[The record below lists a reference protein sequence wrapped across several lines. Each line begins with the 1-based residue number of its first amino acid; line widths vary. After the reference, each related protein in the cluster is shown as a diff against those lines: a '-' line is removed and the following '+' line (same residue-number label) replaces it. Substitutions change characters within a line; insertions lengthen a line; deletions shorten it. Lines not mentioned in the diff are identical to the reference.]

1 MEKTNENKQN
11 EYAHESENVNEVEF
25 DELDELEDNFWE
37 EMEPDKKLNKERL
50 NEELLPKGIGAKIK
64 TVFLKLWEKIKES
77 AKVALTVLVLGKKAF
92 DIQEKEDSGKQKEDD
107 RNDVSKKPKP
117 EKERN
122 SEEQKKQHQ
131 KNVEPREQ
139 QLEEH
144 TEEKDLDAEKKG
156 DARDE
161 KAQQEEKPDKKE
173 EPTELGE
180 RDEKNEDPVKEVNKE
195 DAFLEVICGSK
206 EVKELFATVDLKP
219 LYDPTTQSLLLHPI
233 GEALT
238 KDSKNYSISA
248 EDIKKADA
256 DELAYIIHAYDKTPN
271 DEKVSIAESALQAAV
286 IMTKVNKIYALAT
299 EQKETPTRLTLV
311 QPEKNIKIQMLSQ
324 DEDHFKCK
332 VNGKEVKQGMSF
344 YNYSSTES
352 IPINSITKHIGDC
365 NIDFKPAFEASY
377 ETARE
382 LIEQYNSSPARITDG
397 EEMIESMDE
406 TQMDGIDE
414 LDFDKIE
421 FEQSEPYIDEPTE
434 R

>member
-1 MEKTNENKQN
+1 MEKTNENQQN

-25 DELDELEDNFWE
+25 DELDELEDDFWE
-37 EMEPDKKLNKERL
+37 EMEPDKKPNKERL

-77 AKVALTVLVLGKKAF
+77 AKVALTVLVLGKEAI
-92 DIQEKEDSGKQKEDD
+92 DIQKKEDSEKQKETDD
-107 RNDVSKKPKP
+107 ASKKSNS
-117 EKERN
+117 EKGRN
-122 SEEQKKQHQ
+122 SEEKKKQHQ
-131 KNVEPREQ
+131 KNIEPREQ
-139 QLEEH
+139 QTEEH
-144 TEEKDLDAEKKG
+144 TVENELDVEKK
-156 DARDE
+156 DETRDE
-161 KAQQEEKPDKKE
+161 EVQQEVKPEQKE
-173 EPTELGE
+173 EPAKSEEKT
-180 RDEKNEDPVKEVNKE
+180 EKNEEPVKEVKKE

-206 EVKELFATVDLKP
+206 EVKELFATANLKP

-233 GEALT
+233 GEVLT

-271 DEKVSIAESALQAAV
+271 NEKASIAESALQAAV

-299 EQKETPTRLTLV
+299 EQKETPARLTLV

-332 VNGKEVKQGMSF
+332 VNGKEVKQGMSY

-377 ETARE
+377 ETAKE
-382 LIEQYNSSPARITDG
+382 LIEQYNSSPTRITDG
-397 EEMIESMDE
+397 EEIIESMDE

-421 FEQSEPYIDEPTE
+421 FEQREPYTEEPME

>member
-1 MEKTNENKQN
+1 MEKTNENQQN
-11 EYAHESENVNEVEF
+11 EYTHESENVNEVEF
-25 DELDELEDNFWE
+25 DELEDDFWE
-37 EMEPDKKLNKERL
+37 EMEPDQKPNKERL

-77 AKVALTVLVLGKKAF
+77 AKVALTVLVLGKEAI
-92 DIQEKEDSGKQKEDD
+92 DIQKKEDSEKQKETDD
-107 RNDVSKKPKP
+107 ASKKSDS
-117 EKERN
+117 EKERTD
-122 SEEQKKQHQ
+122 EEKGKQHQ
-131 KNVEPREQ
+131 KNAEPREQ
-139 QLEEH
+139 KPEEH
-144 TEEKDLDAEKKG
+144 TEEKDLDVEKK
-156 DARDE
+156 DEARDE
-161 KAQQEEKPDKKE
+161 EVQQEEKTEQKE
-173 EPTELGE
+173 EPVKSEE
-180 RDEKNEDPVKEVNKE
+180 EVEKEEEPAKEIKKE

-206 EVKELFATVDLKP
+206 EVKELFATANLKP

-271 DEKVSIAESALQAAV
+271 NEKASIAESALQAAV

-299 EQKETPTRLTLV
+299 EQKETPARLTLV

-332 VNGKEVKQGMSF
+332 VNGKEVKQGMSY

-377 ETARE
+377 ETAKE
-382 LIEQYNSSPARITDG
+382 LIEQYNSSPSRITDG

-406 TQMDGIDE
+406 TQIDGIDE
-414 LDFDKIE
+414 IDFDKIE

>member
-1 MEKTNENKQN
+1 MEKTNENQQN
-11 EYAHESENVNEVEF
+11 EYTHESENVNEVEF
-25 DELDELEDNFWE
+25 DELEDDFWE
-37 EMEPDKKLNKERL
+37 EMEPDKKPNKDRL

-77 AKVALTVLVLGKKAF
+77 AKVALTVLVLGKEAI
-92 DIQEKEDSGKQKEDD
+92 DIQKKEDSEKQKETDD
-107 RNDVSKKPKP
+107 ASKKSDS
-117 EKERN
+117 EKEKKG
-122 SEEQKKQHQ
+122 EEKKKQHQ
-131 KNVEPREQ
+131 KNAEPRDQ
-139 QLEEH
+139 QPKEH
-144 TEEKDLDAEKKG
+144 TEEKDLDVEKK
-156 DARDE
+156 DEARGE
-161 KAQQEEKPDKKE
+161 EVQQEEKPEQKE
-173 EPTELGE
+173 EPAESKE
-180 RDEKNEDPVKEVNKE
+180 KAEKNEEPAKEAKKE

-206 EVKELFATVDLKP
+206 EVKELFATANLKP

-271 DEKVSIAESALQAAV
+271 NEKASIAESALQAAV

-299 EQKETPTRLTLV
+299 EQKETPARLTLV

-332 VNGKEVKQGMSF
+332 VNGKEIKQGMSY

-377 ETARE
+377 ETAKE
-382 LIEQYNSSPARITDG
+382 LIEQYNSSPSRITDG

-406 TQMDGIDE
+406 TQIDGIDE
-414 LDFDKIE
+414 IDFDKIE
-421 FEQSEPYIDEPTE
+421 FEQSEPYIDESTE

>member
-1 MEKTNENKQN
+1 MEKTNENQQN
-11 EYAHESENVNEVEF
+11 EYTHESENVNEVEF
-25 DELDELEDNFWE
+25 DELEDDFWE
-37 EMEPDKKLNKERL
+37 EMEPDQKPNKERL

-64 TVFLKLWEKIKES
+64 TVFLKLWKKIKES
-77 AKVALTVLVLGKKAF
+77 AKVALTVLVLGKEAI
-92 DIQEKEDSGKQKEDD
+92 DIQKKEDSEKQKETDD
-107 RNDVSKKPKP
+107 ASKKSDS
-117 EKERN
+117 EKERTD
-122 SEEQKKQHQ
+122 EEKEKQHQ
-131 KNVEPREQ
+131 KNAEPREQ
-139 QLEEH
+139 QTEEH
-144 TEEKDLDAEKKG
+144 TEEKELDVEKK
-156 DARDE
+156 DETRDE
-161 KAQQEEKPDKKE
+161 EVQQEVKPEQKEESAKSEEKTEKKE
-173 EPTELGE
+173 EP
-180 RDEKNEDPVKEVNKE
+180 VKEVKKE

-271 DEKVSIAESALQAAV
+271 NEKASIAESALQAAV

-299 EQKETPTRLTLV
+299 EQKGTPARLTLV

-324 DEDHFKCK
+324 DENHFKCK
-332 VNGKEVKQGMSF
+332 VNGKEVKQGMSY

-377 ETARE
+377 ETAKE
-382 LIEQYNSSPARITDG
+382 LIEQYNSSPTRITDG

-421 FEQSEPYIDEPTE
+421 FEQREPYTEEPME

>member
-1 MEKTNENKQN
+1 MEKTNENQQN
-11 EYAHESENVNEVEF
+11 EYTHESENVNEVEF
-25 DELDELEDNFWE
+25 DELEDDFWE
-37 EMEPDKKLNKERL
+37 EMEPDKKQNKERL

-64 TVFLKLWEKIKES
+64 TAFLKLWEKIKES
-77 AKVALTVLVLGKKAF
+77 AKVALTVLVLGKEAI
-92 DIQEKEDSGKQKEDD
+92 DIQKKEDSEKQKETDD
-107 RNDVSKKPKP
+107 ASKKSDS
-117 EKERN
+117 EKEKTD
-122 SEEQKKQHQ
+122 EEKKKQHQ
-131 KNVEPREQ
+131 KNVESREQ
-139 QLEEH
+139 RPEEH
-144 TEEKDLDAEKKG
+144 TEEKDLDAEKK
-156 DARDE
+156 DEARDE
-161 KAQQEEKPDKKE
+161 EAQQEEKPEQRE
-173 EPTELGE
+173 EPTKPEE
-180 RDEKNEDPVKEVNKE
+180 KDEKNKESAKEEVKKE

-206 EVKELFATVDLKP
+206 EVKELFATANLKP
-219 LYDPTTQSLLLHPI
+219 LYDSTTQSLLLHPI

-271 DEKVSIAESALQAAV
+271 NEKASIAESALQAAV

-299 EQKETPTRLTLV
+299 EKKETPARLTLV

-332 VNGKEVKQGMSF
+332 VNGKEVKQGMSY

-377 ETARE
+377 ETAKE
-382 LIEQYNSSPARITDG
+382 LIEQYNSSPSRITDG

-406 TQMDGIDE
+406 AQIDGIDE
-414 LDFDKIE
+414 IDFDKIE
-421 FEQSEPYIDEPTE
+421 FEQSEPYIDESTE

>member
-1 MEKTNENKQN
+1 MEKTNENQQN

-25 DELDELEDNFWE
+25 DELDELEDDFWE
-37 EMEPDKKLNKERL
+37 EMEPDKKPNKERL

-77 AKVALTVLVLGKKAF
+77 AKVALTVLVLGKEAI
-92 DIQEKEDSGKQKEDD
+92 DIQKKEDSEKQKETDD
-107 RNDVSKKPKP
+107 ASKKSNS
-117 EKERN
+117 EKGRN
-122 SEEQKKQHQ
+122 SEEKKKQHQ
-131 KNVEPREQ
+131 KNIEPREQ
-139 QLEEH
+139 QTEEH
-144 TEEKDLDAEKKG
+144 TEEKELDVEKK
-156 DARDE
+156 DETRDE
-161 KAQQEEKPDKKE
+161 EVQQEVKPEQKE
-173 EPTELGE
+173 EPAKSEEKT
-180 RDEKNEDPVKEVNKE
+180 EKNEEPVKEVKKE

-206 EVKELFATVDLKP
+206 EVKELFATANLKP

-233 GEALT
+233 GEVLT

-271 DEKVSIAESALQAAV
+271 NEKASIAESALQAAV

-299 EQKETPTRLTLV
+299 EQKETPARLTLV

-332 VNGKEVKQGMSF
+332 VNGKEVKQGMSY

-377 ETARE
+377 ETAKE
-382 LIEQYNSSPARITDG
+382 LIEQYNSSPTRITDG
-397 EEMIESMDE
+397 EEIIESMDE

-421 FEQSEPYIDEPTE
+421 FEQREPYTEEPME

>member
-1 MEKTNENKQN
+1 MEKTNENQQN
-11 EYAHESENVNEVEF
+11 EYTHESENVNEVEF
-25 DELDELEDNFWE
+25 DELEDDFWE
-37 EMEPDKKLNKERL
+37 EMEPDQKPNKERL

-77 AKVALTVLVLGKKAF
+77 AKVALTVLVLGKEAI
-92 DIQEKEDSGKQKEDD
+92 DIQKKEDSEKQKET
-107 RNDVSKKPKP
+107 NDASKKSDS
-117 EKERN
+117 EKERTD
-122 SEEQKKQHQ
+122 EEKEKRHQ
-131 KNVEPREQ
+131 KNAEPREQ
-139 QLEEH
+139 KPEEH
-144 TEEKDLDAEKKG
+144 TEEKDLDVEKK
-156 DARDE
+156 DEARDE
-161 KAQQEEKPDKKE
+161 EVQQEEKTEQKE
-173 EPTELGE
+173 EPVKSEE
-180 RDEKNEDPVKEVNKE
+180 EVEKEEEPAKEIKKE

-206 EVKELFATVDLKP
+206 EVKELFATANLKP

-271 DEKVSIAESALQAAV
+271 NEKASIAESALQAAV

-299 EQKETPTRLTLV
+299 ERKETPARLTLV

-332 VNGKEVKQGMSF
+332 VNGKEVQQGMSY

-377 ETARE
+377 ETAKE
-382 LIEQYNSSPARITDG
+382 LIEQYNSSPSRITDG

-406 TQMDGIDE
+406 AQIDGIDE
-414 LDFDKIE
+414 IDFDKIE